1 MAWNWQQDDWG
12 NFTYN
17 STKLVELEKQF
28 LHESGLMFGAF
39 TYLDENE
46 KDHLR
51 IEIISNEALK
61 TSEIEGE
68 YLDHDSLQSSIC
80 RQFGIK
86 SDNRKIKPAEKGIS
100 ALLLDLYKT
109 YDEKLSDKL
118 LFRWHKELMA
128 SRDDIERI
136 GGYRSGDDP
145 MQIISG
151 RYYAPKVHYEAP
163 PSSSIPDEMRKFINW
178 FNESRNLHPLTR
190 AGIAHL
196 YFDCIHPFEDG
207 NGRIGRAL
215 AEKALAQ
222 SLGKPTL
229 IALSTII
236 NAHKKDYYAALAKAN
251 KSNDVTDWLI
261 YFSNTILLALK
272 HSKRRV
278 ETLISKAKLFKRL
291 DGKLNERQIKVLNK
305 LFEAGPNGFEGGLS
319 AANYKSITGA
329 PIATTSRDLV
339 DLVKKGALVKKGE
352 LKYSR
357 YFISHEHSVRF

>member
-1 MAWNWQQDDWG
+1 MTWNWQKEDWG
-12 NFTYN
+12 KFTYN
-17 STKLVELEKQF
+17 SSKLDELEKQF

-46 KDHLR
+46 KDALR

-86 SDNRKIKPAEKGIS
+86 SDNRRIKAAEKGIS

-109 YDEKLSDKL
+109 YDEKLSDRL

-128 SRDDIERI
+128 GRTDVAQI
-136 GGYRSGDDP
+136 GGYRTGDEP

-151 RYYAPKVHYEAP
+151 KYDAPNVHYEAP
-163 PSSSIPDEMRKFINW
+163 PSLRVTAEMKKYTEW
-178 FNESRNLHPLTR
+178 FNKTSGIQPLAR

-196 YFDCIHPFEDG
+196 YFECIHPFEDG

-236 NAHKKDYYAALAKAN
+236 NANKKEYYLALERAN

-261 YFSNTILLALK
+261 YFSGTILLALR
-272 HSKRRV
+272 HSKHKV
-278 ETLISKAKLFKRL
+278 EALISKAKLFKRL
-291 DGKLNERQIKVLNK
+291 EGQLNERQIKVLNK
-305 LFEAGPNGFEGGLS
+305 LFEAEPNGYEGGLS

-329 PIATTSRDLV
+329 PIATTTRDLV
-339 DLVKKGALVKKGE
+339 DLVNKRALRKEGE
-352 LKYSR
+352 LKYTR
-357 YFISHEHSVRF
+357 YYLSS

>member
-1 MAWNWQQDDWG
+1 MTWIWQNEDWG

-17 STKLVELEKQF
+17 SSRLDELEKQF

-46 KDHLR
+46 KDRLR

-86 SDNRKIKPAEKGIS
+86 ADNRRIKPAEKGIS

-118 LFRWHKELMA
+118 LFRWHKELMNG
-128 SRDDIERI
+128 RTDIEQI
-136 GGYRSGDDP
+136 GAYRSGDEP

-151 RYYAPKVHYEAP
+151 RYYAPKVHFEAP
-163 PSSSIPDEMRKFINW
+163 PSSSIPDEMRRFIKW
-178 FNESRNLHPLTR
+178 FNEAKNIHPLAR
-190 AGIAHL
+190 AGITHL
-196 YFDCIHPFEDG
+196 YFECIHPFEDG

-236 NAHKKDYYAALAKAN
+236 NAKKKDYYLALQRAN
-251 KSNDVTDWLI
+251 NSNDFTEWLM
-261 YFSNTILLALK
+261 YFSNIILMALR
-272 HSKRRV
+272 HSKRKV
-278 ETLISKAKLFKRL
+278 ETLITKAKLFKRL
-291 DGKLNERQIKVLNK
+291 EGQLNERQIKVLNK
-305 LFEAGPNGFEGGLS
+305 LFEAEPEGYEGGLS

-329 PIATTSRDLV
+329 PIATTTRDLT
-339 DLVKKGALVKKGE
+339 DLVKKGALQKQGE
-352 LKYSR
+352 LKFSR
-357 YFISHEHSVRF
+357 YYLPD